1 LEEQVEQAASI
12 TLPKG
17 GRATINV
24 TFHPVLATVATGT
37 VTVRLVGAS
46 AALGT
51 IALRGEGVVA
61 VSDFGIPGPPP
72 PASGVGGTSRSGVA
86 LTLGLVVLALVGRRR
101 R

>member
-1 LEEQVEQAASI
+1 
-12 TLPKG
+12 
-17 GRATINV
+17 
-24 TFHPVLATVATGT
+24 VLATVATGT

-61 VSDFGIPGPPP
+61 VDDLGVPVVVPPSC
-72 PASGVGGTSRSGVA
+72 AVGGTSRSGFA